1 MLLFE
6 ITVIVTLKTVYI
18 LVIKIVQIV
27 VLPSILSFTLRTSFS
42 RNNYCNQNYHLA

>member
-18 LVIKIVQIV
+18 LVIKIVQFV
-27 VLPSILSFTLRTSFS
+27 VLPSILSFTLRTGF
-42 RNNYCNQNYHLA
+42 YATIIVIKIII